1 MMSQEN
7 TNQRYEQRGVSSS
20 KVDVHKAV
28 AKLDRGLVPGA
39 FCKVMPDLAGDPD
52 FATIKHADGAGTKTS
67 LAYVYWKETGDLSV
81 WRGVAQCSIVMNLD
95 DVYCAGLPNQML
107 LDSTINRNKRLVPG
121 EVISEIIAGTE
132 QFLDRLRSYGIPI
145 NFAGGETADVGDLV
159 RTVVIDCDLT
169 ARLARKTIV
178 DNHSIRAGDVVIG
191 LSSFG
196 QAAYEDSFNSGMG
209 SNGLTSARHDIFGK
223 SVAAKYGESY
233 DQGIAENLAYSGRY
247 NMTDASPYPD
257 MDMGKMVLAPTRT
270 YAPILKEILE
280 TCQAEVHGLIHCS
293 GGGQTKVLNFLPPG
307 VRVVKDNL
315 FPCPALFK
323 LIAEESGTSWKEMYQ
338 VFNMGH
344 RLEVYCS
351 PEIARTIISI
361 ADKFAVQAQQIGY
374 VETSVDGHR
383 LLIRNNGSEYAY

>member
-1 MMSQEN
+1 MMSQKN
-7 TNQRYEQRGVSSS
+7 QSQRYEQRGVSSS
-20 KVDVHKAV
+20 KTDVHKAV

-39 FCKVMPDLAGDPD
+39 FCKIMPDLAGDPD

-95 DVYCAGLPNQML
+95 DVYCAGLPSRML
-107 LDSTINRNKRLVPG
+107 LDSTINRNKRLIPG

-132 QFLDRLRSYGIPI
+132 QFLDRLRSHGIPI

-169 ARLARKTIV
+169 ARLSRKTIV

-191 LSSFG
+191 FSSSG
-196 QAAYEDSFNSGMG
+196 QAIYEDSFNSGMG
-209 SNGLTSARHDIFGK
+209 SNGLTSARHDIFK
-223 SVAAKYGESY
+223 KALADRYPESY
-233 DQGIAENLAYSGRY
+233 DQGVAENLTYSGRY
-247 NMTDASPYPD
+247 NVTDPSPYSGI
-257 MDMGKMVLAPTRT
+257 DMGEMVLAPTRT

-280 TCQAEVHGLIHCS
+280 GYAHEVHGAIHCS
-293 GGGQTKVLNFLPPG
+293 GGGQTKVLNFLPAG

-323 LIAEESGTSWKEMYQ
+323 LIAEESETSWQEMYQ

-344 RLEVYCS
+344 RLELYIP
-351 PEIARTIISI
+351 PELEKPITDI
-361 ADKFAVQAQQIGY
+361 ADKFGVQAQRIGF
-374 VETSVDGHR
+374 VETSAGGAR
-383 LLIRNNGSEYAY
+383 LVIKDHGNEYPY